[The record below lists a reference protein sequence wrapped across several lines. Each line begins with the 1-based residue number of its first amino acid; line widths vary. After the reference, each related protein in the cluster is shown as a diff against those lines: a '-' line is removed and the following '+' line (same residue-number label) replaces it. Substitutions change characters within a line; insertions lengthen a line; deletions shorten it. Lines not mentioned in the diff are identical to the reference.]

1 MDNPNPIMYSME
13 SGKYYWLKWK
23 CIYFA
28 HLFMEMNFIM
38 TFHLTN
44 LQPIYSG
51 ADGVFAINKTSG
63 CITLKV
69 YPADLR
75 REVFNIKVKV
85 KILF

>member
-1 MDNPNPIMYSME
+1 MDNPNQIMYSIE

-28 HLFMEMNFIM
+28 LLFMEI
-38 TFHLTN
+38 HLTYFH
-44 LQPIYSG
+44 PIYSG
-51 ADGVFAINKTSG
+51 ADGVFDINKTSG
-63 CITLKV
+63 CISLKV